1 MKLGI
6 IAIQG
11 DVREHGAKFQALG
24 VELVIVRRP
33 RDLEGVAGLVIPG
46 GESTTIGMLMQEYGL
61 VDAVR
66 ERAAAGGLPIWGTC
80 AGLILMAAEVIGPS
94 PARLG
99 LVDMTA
105 DRNAWGRQVSSFEV
119 PLQVPV
125 LGDRPFPAVFIRAP
139 RIRRIGLGV
148 TALASVDGQVVMAE
162 AGPYLVSAFHPEL
175 TEDKRMHEYFITKV
189 KNCSAML
196 S

>member
-1 MKLGI
+1 MKIGI

-11 DVREHGAKFQALG
+11 DVREHQAKFESLG
-24 VELVIVRRP
+24 VELATVRKP
-33 RDLEGVAGLVIPG
+33 RDLEGAAGLVIPG
-46 GESTTIGMLMQEYGL
+46 GESTTIGMLMQEYGVL
-61 VDAVR
+61 DAIR
-66 ERAAAGGLPIWGTC
+66 DRAATGGWPIWGTC
-80 AGLILMAAEVIGPS
+80 AGLILLAAEVIGPS

-99 LVDMTA
+99 LIDMTA

-119 PLQVPV
+119 PLTVPV

-148 TALASVDGQVVMAE
+148 TALASLDGQVVMAE

-175 TEDKRMHEYFITKV
+175 TDDTRVHEYFINKAR
-189 KNCSAML
+189 NYSAML

>member
-1 MKLGI
+1 MKIGI

-11 DVREHGAKFQALG
+11 DVREHRAKFEPLG
-24 VELVIVRRP
+24 VELTTVRRP
-33 RDLEGVAGLVIPG
+33 SDLEGASGLVIPG
-46 GESTTIGMLMQEYGL
+46 GESTTIGMLMQEYGVL
-61 VDAVR
+61 DAI
-66 ERAAAGGLPIWGTC
+66 RARATAGGWPMWGTC
-80 AGLILMAAEVIGPS
+80 AGLILLAADVIGPS

-119 PLQVPV
+119 PLAVPV

-148 TALASVDGQVVMAE
+148 TVLASLDGQVVMAE

-175 TEDKRMHEYFITKV
+175 TDDTRVHEYFIKKV
-189 KNCSAML
+189 RNYSAML